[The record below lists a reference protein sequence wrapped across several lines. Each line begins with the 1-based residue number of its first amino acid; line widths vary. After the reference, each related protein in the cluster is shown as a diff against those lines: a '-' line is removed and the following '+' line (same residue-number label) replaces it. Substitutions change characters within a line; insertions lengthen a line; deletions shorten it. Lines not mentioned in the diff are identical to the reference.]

1 MVIYSKTFL
10 DDDLIEKLN
19 FYILFLVGGSWE
31 QFKSANC
38 RFQIEFDEYTY
49 YQAQVHMPWS
59 TPSCHIS
66 LPIWI

>member
-38 RFQIEFDEYTY
+38 RFQIEFDEFI
-49 YQAQVHMPWS
+49 VKLRFI
-59 TPSCHIS
+59 CHGQ
-66 LPIWI
+66 LPHVI

>member
-31 QFKSANC
+31 QSKSANC
-38 RFQIEFDEYTY
+38 RFQIEFDECIP
-49 YQAQVHMPWS
+49 AAKKEVLRPAKS
-59 TPSCHIS
+59 G
-66 LPIWI
+66 LNFRAN